1 MAKKYKSEHERLGI
15 TFAEFGALLGTEAML
30 REHNLQH
37 TPVRYAQDKHS
48 HKFNMALACDFN
60 GCGTVSCIG
69 GTMALIM
76 GMNMREN
83 VLDYVGIRLGEGR
96 HSPALKPLFFPPKE
110 DVLGIEWD
118 AITPAQALKAIAN
131 FKKDRHPRWKQII
144 NG

>member
-37 TPVRYAQDKHS
+37 TPVRCAQDKHS
-48 HKFNMALACDFN
+48 HKFNMGMACDFN

-76 GMNMREN
+76 GMNTSEN
-83 VLDYVGIRLGEGR
+83 VCYYVGARLGEGR
-96 HSPALKPLFFPPKE
+96 HSPALKPLFFPN
-110 DVLGIEWD
+110 VRGIEWD

-131 FKKDRHPRWKQII
+131 FKKDRKPCWKQII
-144 NG
+144 KG

>member
-30 REHNLQH
+30 REHNLQY

-48 HKFNMALACDFN
+48 HKFNMALSCDFN

-76 GMNMREN
+76 GKISPMA
-83 VLDYVGIRLGEGR
+83 YVGHAFVSGN
-96 HSPALKPLFFPPKE
+96 HSPALKPLFFPPRKE
-110 DVLGIEWD
+110 LLGVEWD
-118 AITPAQALKAIAN
+118 SITPAQALKAIAN

-144 NG
+144 KG

>member
-48 HKFNMALACDFN
+48 HKFKMGIACDFN

-76 GMNMREN
+76 GMYMREN

-96 HSPALKPLFFPPKE
+96 HSPALKPLFFPPRE
-110 DVLGIEWD
+110 ELLGVEWD
-118 AITPAQALKAIAN
+118 NITPAQALKAIAN

>member
-15 TFAEFGALLGTEAML
+15 TFAEFGALLGTGAML

-37 TPVRYAQDKHS
+37 TPVRSVQDKHS
-48 HKFNMALACDFN
+48 HKFNMGMACDVN

-76 GMNMREN
+76 GMNVREKTQA
-83 VLDYVGIRLGEGR
+83 YVGGVFVSGN
-96 HSPALKPLFFPPKE
+96 HSPALKPLFFPN
-110 DVLGIEWD
+110 VRGIEWD

-131 FKKDRHPRWKQII
+131 FKKDRKPCWKQII
-144 NG
+144 KG

>member
-48 HKFNMALACDFN
+48 HKFNMGLACDFN

-76 GMNMREN
+76 DMNTRE
-83 VLDYVGIRLGEGR
+83 DAQAYVGIGPGEGR
-96 HSPALKPLFFPPKE
+96 HSPALKPLFFPPRE
-110 DVLGIEWD
+110 RLLGVEWD
-118 AITPAQALKAIAN
+118 NITPAQALKAIAN